1 LKRIFPQAI
10 EHKRKRSHVQ
20 DDNDDDH
27 DSVPAGDAGCV
38 FCAREKRA
46 FQQMKF
52 RVENWAKETL
62 ENVELRNLSVS
73 ETPTSREGEVHNFTN
88 MANGCRLVHTAD
100 IQQWKKTA
108 SVLTNTSKFDAADCD
123 ALKSELEF
131 MAFPNTHRVVLE
143 FERQPVERL
152 LASLRSLIC
161 REHHL
166 VIHSAVFQN
175 SPDSTGMEQSDRRQ
189 LSRSITVLSD
199 SEYREY
205 IASLAELLRV
215 LNDDDEGMAIGSIRS
230 PVVIDRERRHPK
242 YLQEVKQAV
251 ESYHPAIRLRD
262 AETNNASPN
271 EISFSLTSSDKVY
284 LLSPKVC
291 TCETCEKE
299 FAPLLEPET
308 YVDEHRHNVA
318 GEASKRSASSSKGCA
333 AADPILVESDIEEP
347 LPDTFD
353 LRVYEV
359 TGSYVFDEV
368 FEALRDIKAMPDAEP
383 VMPVAESLFL
393 RRSSRKRSTRFP
405 VGPLLREDTVRIG
418 LHHNM
423 ASLKLLLY
431 EKCELPVSGSLIL
444 VVLLDDKTPPETVEI
459 AFGWG
464 RRNVCD
470 IVEEVK
476 TKMGFTGPF
485 DAWTGL
491 FLLYSKDSAGEGN
504 DITGLQESLMDS
516 LLEMS
521 NIGGSSPVASGK
533 DSGKAKRHRPAE
545 RGFRGTLLQS
555 SSSAAV
561 KESPQEQQQQA
572 NEVAKVEEQHIDACV
587 SDEEKASPCVVVA
600 DDTPSKPS
608 MVVMSDSSLSP
619 SISDD
624 EQDDDVKYA
633 APAHPA
639 HHMIEEIVEPY
650 VGSSSASASSSYN
663 GDIEKR
669 GPKQQQPAHPSP
681 VSNGD
686 STRMDDDTSSTH
698 SSSDQEIRMHELV
711 RLLMDIVQTGDE
723 AQCLR
728 LIQWA
733 LAYNKP
739 YATDDELVDTAYAKY
754 LDEQF

>member
-1 LKRIFPQAI
+1 MLAPIALDCFGKLIDLFDCFPSKGSHGKCNVLNNKRLVRYIPWRVWSTLKRIFPQAI
-10 EHKRKRSHVQ
+10 EHKRKRSYVQ
-20 DDNDDDH
+20 DDYDDDH

-38 FCAREKRA
+38 FCAREKKA

-52 RVENWAKETL
+52 RIENWAKETL
-62 ENVELRNLSVS
+62 ENVELRNLSVGA
-73 ETPTSREGEVHNFTN
+73 TPTSREGEVHNLTN

-123 ALKSELEF
+123 ALKADVEYL
-131 MAFPNTHRVVLE
+131 AFPNTHRVVLE

-175 SPDSTGMEQSDRRQ
+175 TRGSPGMEPADRRQ

-205 IASLAELLRV
+205 TASLAELLRV
-215 LNDDDEGMAIGSIRS
+215 LNDEDEGMAIGSIGS
-230 PVVIDRERRHPK
+230 PVVIDRDRRHPR
-242 YLQEVKQAV
+242 YLHEVKQAV

-262 AETNNASPN
+262 AETNNALPN
-271 EISFSLTSSDKVY
+271 EICFSLTSSDKVY
-284 LLSPKVC
+284 LMSPKVC

-308 YVDEHRHNVA
+308 SVDEYHHNIV
-318 GEASKRSASSSKGCA
+318 GEESKRQASSSKGGA

-359 TGSYVFDEV
+359 TGSYVFEDV
-368 FEALRDIKAMPDAEP
+368 FEALRDIKAMPDSEP
-383 VMPVAESLFL
+383 VMPAAESLFL

-444 VVLLDDKTPPETVEI
+444 VVVLDDKTPPETVEI

-464 RRNVCD
+464 RRNVSD

-485 DAWTGL
+485 DAWKGL
-491 FLLYSKDSAGEGN
+491 FLLYSKDSAGKGT
-504 DITGLQESLMDS
+504 DISGLQESLMDS

-521 NIGGSSPVASGK
+521 NIGGSSPGASGK
-533 DSGKAKRHRPAE
+533 DTGKAKRNRPAE

-555 SSSAAV
+555 SSAAAV
-561 KESPQEQQQQA
+561 KESPQQQPQQQEP
-572 NEVAKVEEQHIDACV
+572 NEVAKDDEQHIDACV
-587 SDEEKASPCVVVA
+587 SDEEKAVPPCVVVA

-608 MVVMSDSSLSP
+608 MVVMSDSSSSP

-624 EQDDDVKYA
+624 DQDDNVKYA
-633 APAHPA
+633 ATVHPA
-639 HHMIEEIVEPY
+639 HHMIEEIVEAY
-650 VGSSSASASSSYN
+650 GGSSSSASSASSSYN
-663 GDIEKR
+663 GDTEKL
-669 GPKQQQPAHPSP
+669 GPKQQ
-681 VSNGD
+681 
-686 STRMDDDTSSTH
+686 
-698 SSSDQEIRMHELV
+698 
-711 RLLMDIVQTGDE
+711 
-723 AQCLR
+723 
-728 LIQWA
+728 
-733 LAYNKP
+733 
-739 YATDDELVDTAYAKY
+739 
-754 LDEQF
+754 